1 MNCALCLGFQRE
13 KNRCSGC
20 NAKEGNKVNYCYVC
34 KIKHCTEH
42 NHTESDFCY
51 SCDKF
56 PCKRIKQLDRR
67 YRTKY
72 GMSMIQNLRII
83 DSHGINYFADKQ
95 TKKWTCRKCGSL
107 LSVHR
112 DVCRNCGSTNKVLAR
127 ELIKLEK
134 AKV

>member
-1 MNCALCLGFQRE
+1 MNCALCLGFQRV

-20 NAKEGNKVNYCYVC
+20 NAKNKNKVNHCYVC
-34 KIKHCTEH
+34 KIKNCTELV
-42 NHTESDFCY
+42 HTESGFCY
-51 SCDKF
+51 SCSKF
-56 PCKRIKQLDRR
+56 PCNLIKHLDKR

-72 GMSMIQNLRII
+72 GMSMVQNLRMIEER
-83 DSHGINYFADKQ
+83 GIKYFADKER
-95 TKKWTCRKCGSL
+95 KKWTCRKCGSL

-112 DVCRNCGSTNKVLAR
+112 DVCQNCGSTNKVLAR